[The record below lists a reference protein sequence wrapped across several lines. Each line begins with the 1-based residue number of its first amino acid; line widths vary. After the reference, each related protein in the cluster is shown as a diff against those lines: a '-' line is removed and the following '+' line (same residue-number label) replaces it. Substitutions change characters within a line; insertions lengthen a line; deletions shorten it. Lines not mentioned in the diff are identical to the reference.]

1 MFGFGRSLMPDN
13 FFINFPLVLQIK
25 IQVHH
30 QAIKHKASA
39 FVKSNRIATRA
50 FNMALLHA
58 LAFSK

>member
-1 MFGFGRSLMPDN
+1 MPGN
-13 FFINFPLVLQIK
+13 VLVNFPLVLQVK

-30 QAIKHKASA
+30 QAMKHKASA

-50 FNMALLHA
+50 FNVALLHA